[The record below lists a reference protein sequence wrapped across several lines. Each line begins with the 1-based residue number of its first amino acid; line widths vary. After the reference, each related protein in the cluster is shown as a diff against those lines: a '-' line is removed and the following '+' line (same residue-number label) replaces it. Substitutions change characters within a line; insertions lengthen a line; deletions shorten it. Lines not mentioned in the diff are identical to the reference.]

1 MLNVFPGDDAP
12 GARTRAIWV
21 DLCSPSPTERAE
33 VELLIGI
40 GVPTRE
46 HLSEIESSS
55 RLRVRDGVLSMS
67 IPMTTRGGDG
77 EPTVAPVGFVLSRD
91 RLVTVRFA
99 TLHAFDTVAER
110 FKEADAMPTSSR
122 EVFVELCEEIV
133 DGLADNLEQTAA
145 ELRTISEATFDVS
158 EGEGPKA
165 VRSNRIIRAKLHH
178 IGRLGDRLSETRDAL
193 LGLGRAIDFASELT
207 RNWGGDELEPR
218 MKSLR
223 QDVVSLDDYEVHLSE
238 KVQFLLDAMVGLI
251 GIAQNEIFKTLTI
264 VSIVGIPPTLMAGVY
279 GMNFKYMPEYGWT
292 FGYPYGLAVIAL
304 SAIVPLV
311 WFKLRGWF

>member
-1 MLNVFPGDDAP
+1 MLNVFPGDDAL
-12 GARTRAIWV
+12 GARTRPIWV
-21 DLCSPSPTERAE
+21 DLCNPSPTERAE
-33 VELLIGI
+33 VELLIGV

-55 RLRVRDGVLSMS
+55 RLRARDGVLSMS
-67 IPMTTRGGDG
+67 IPMTTRGSDG
-77 EPTVAPVGFVLSRD
+77 EPVVAPVGFVLSRD
-91 RLVTVRFA
+91 RLLTVRFA
-99 TLHAFDTVAER
+99 TLHAFDEVTQR
-110 FKEADAMPTSSR
+110 FKEAGAMPTSSR

-133 DGLADNLEQTAA
+133 DGLADNLEQVAA
-145 ELRTISEATFDVS
+145 ELRTISVATFDVP

-165 VRSNRIIRAKLHH
+165 VRSTRIIRSKLRH
-178 IGRLGDRLSETRDAL
+178 IGRLGDRASEARDTL
-193 LGLGRAIDFASELT
+193 LGVGRAVDFAGELT
-207 RNWGGDELEPR
+207 RDWDRGELEPR

-264 VSIVGIPPTLMAGVY
+264 VSIVGIPPTLMAGIY
-279 GMNFKYMPEYGWT
+279 GMNFKYMPELGWS

-311 WFKLRGWF
+311 WFKVRGWF

>member
-21 DLCSPSPTERAE
+21 DLCGPSPAERAE

-46 HLSEIESSS
+46 RLSEIESSS
-55 RLRVRDGVLSMS
+55 RLRARDGVLSMS
-67 IPMTTRGGDG
+67 IPMTTRGSDG
-77 EPTVAPVGFVLSRD
+77 EPVVAPVGFVLSRD

-133 DGLADNLEQTAA
+133 DGLADNLEQAAA
-145 ELRTISEATFDVS
+145 ELRTISGATFDVP
-158 EGEGPKA
+158 EGESPKA
-165 VRSNRIIRAKLHH
+165 VRSNRIIRAKLRH
-178 IGRLGDRLSETRDAL
+178 IGRLGDRLSEARDAL
-193 LGLGRAIDFASELT
+193 LGVGRAVDFASELT
-207 RNWGGDELEPR
+207 RSWGGDELEPR

-223 QDVVSLDDYEVHLSE
+223 QDVVSLDNYEVHLSE

-264 VSIVGIPPTLMAGVY
+264 VSIVGIPPTLMAGIY

-292 FGYPYGLAVIAL
+292 FGYPYGLTVIAL

>member
-55 RLRVRDGVLSMS
+55 RLRARDGVLSMS

-77 EPTVAPVGFVLSRD
+77 EPVVAPVGFVLSRD

-99 TLHAFDTVAER
+99 ALHAFDTVARR

-133 DGLADNLEQTAA
+133 DGLADNLEQAAA
-145 ELRTISEATFDVS
+145 ELRTISVATFDVP

-165 VRSNRIIRAKLHH
+165 IRSNRIIRAKLRH
-178 IGRLGDRLSETRDAL
+178 IGRLGDRVSETRDAL
-193 LGLGRAIDFASELT
+193 LGVGGAVDFASELT
-207 RNWGGDELEPR
+207 QDWGGGELEPR

-264 VSIVGIPPTLMAGVY
+264 VSIVGIPPTLMAGIY